1 MNRRE
6 ANRTAKQIFMSYGWQ
21 ADVDWEETCEGH
33 DIDEKDM
40 AIVHDYFV
48 RCADRVQD
56 WLGV

>member
-1 MNRRE
+1 VNRRD
-6 ANRTAKQIFMSYGWQ
+6 ANRIAKQIFISYGSQ
-21 ADVDWEETCEGH
+21 ADVDWEETCEIH

-40 AIVHDYFV
+40 ALVHDYFV